1 MEILCNHTTTKLNNK
16 WKSTQDRTC
25 QLDII
30 IFVLLTWHLLISR
43 LFWISQH
50 CDTYISNLVCTTVVI
65 LSSVWLKEGF
75 WLVLTLKHE
84 QLSSLTSLHLLVSSL
99 VTVCVCVCVWIVI
112 MLNVEIKTLQP
123 VEFMVMIPD
132 NPQRGV
138 QLSDSNTQEADCHHR
153 RVAVDYHVH
162 PRGRRDV
169 HERTFV
175 CHSWN
180 EC

>member
-1 MEILCNHTTTKLNNK
+1 
-16 WKSTQDRTC
+16 
-25 QLDII
+25 
-30 IFVLLTWHLLISR
+30 
-43 LFWISQH
+43 
-50 CDTYISNLVCTTVVI
+50 
-65 LSSVWLKEGF
+65 
-75 WLVLTLKHE
+75 
-84 QLSSLTSLHLLVSSL
+84 
-99 VTVCVCVCVWIVI
+99 
-112 MLNVEIKTLQP
+112 
-123 VEFMVMIPD
+123 MVMIPD

-180 EC
+180 KCQLTNTMIVNQIILYHRRGKKSIVFKWSDDQTDSSFLSLI

>member
-1 MEILCNHTTTKLNNK
+1 
-16 WKSTQDRTC
+16 
-25 QLDII
+25 
-30 IFVLLTWHLLISR
+30 
-43 LFWISQH
+43 
-50 CDTYISNLVCTTVVI
+50 
-65 LSSVWLKEGF
+65 
-75 WLVLTLKHE
+75 
-84 QLSSLTSLHLLVSSL
+84 
-99 VTVCVCVCVWIVI
+99 
-112 MLNVEIKTLQP
+112 
-123 VEFMVMIPD
+123 MVMIPD